1 MQQEILKNIYFWL
14 VPTFIILLWYLR
26 DIFFILFF
34 SFVLGI
40 AIQEWSI
47 AIKRYLKIPF
57 FINIILIYLIFVFIL
72 IFSIYVLLPI
82 IIKEIKSVYPQIQD
96 ILESYG
102 IKNLSV
108 YFSGFLKNTPETLFN
123 FSSYFFNL
131 LGGIFNFILIII
143 LSFYVATQPNFI
155 TDIFKF
161 FLSENQKPYLN
172 LYIRI
177 KRKFAFWLSAQIF
190 LMIIIA
196 VLVYILMFVLKIPYA
211 GLIAFI
217 AGLTE
222 IIPILGPII
231 SASFAIFITL
241 ANDPDKIFWV
251 IGGFILIQQIE
262 NNLIIPLIARKV
274 FEIRPIITLSA
285 ILIGAKL
292 GGILGIL
299 TVLPFSVILVEI
311 YYEFFK
317 IDKLKT

>member
-143 LSFYVATQPNFI
+143 LSFCVATQPNFI

>member
-196 VLVYILMFVLKIPYA
+196 VLVYILMFVLKIPYT